1 MVSKKIYIPIATW
14 LSLTS
19 NNMYKAIT
27 NVKVKGAQ
35 ITKTTIKVKKITEI
49 GNIMDFLKGQSKGQ
63 LFHQEIHYRS

>member
-1 MVSKKIYIPIATW
+1 
-14 LSLTS
+14 
-19 NNMYKAIT
+19 MYKAIT